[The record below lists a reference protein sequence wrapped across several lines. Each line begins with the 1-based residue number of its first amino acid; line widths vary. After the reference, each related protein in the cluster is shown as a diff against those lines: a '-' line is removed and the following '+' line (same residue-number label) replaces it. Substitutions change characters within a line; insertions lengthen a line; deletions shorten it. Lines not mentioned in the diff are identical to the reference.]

1 MALFGGTIGV
11 AVAAM
16 CVDQVRGFFPSFGP
30 LLSFG
35 MPISVLTAGLTVAV
49 AVGVIAGIL
58 PAIRATH
65 TTVLNGLRRM
75 P

>member
-1 MALFGGTIGV
+1 MSLAGLAGSTGI
-11 AVAAM
+11 
-16 CVDQVRGFFPSFGP
+16 FFELRS

-35 MPISVLTAGLTVAV
+35 MPVLVQAAGLTVAV
-49 AVGVIAGIL
+49 AVRVIAGIL

-65 TTVLNGLRRM
+65 ITVLDGLRHM